1 MESTARVTGLATA
14 ALPAAPIPLRLLAR
28 REFGSL
34 IPLALPIIVTQLSQM
49 GMGVADAIMAGR
61 VSAADLAGVALGG
74 NLFWPLMLLMSGV
87 IMAVTPAVSQ
97 LHGAKRESEVAA
109 VVRQALWLALVG
121 GGVTFVLL
129 GFAEDVLQYV
139 GVDPAAIPVAVGY
152 IDALRWGMPP
162 VLGYFTLRYLCDG
175 MSWTTPAMAIA
186 LFALAL
192 KVPLNLLFIY
202 GGFGFDGLGGIGC
215 GWSSALVMWFELT
228 AMVCVVSFTRMR
240 RIGLFSGFSAPN
252 PAQILRLVRLGLP
265 IGATM
270 FFEMAIF
277 SLMTLLIGRLGVD
290 AVAAHQIAS
299 NVGGITYMIPMAL
312 GMAATI
318 RVGYNVGAGDL
329 VTARIAGGVAI
340 ASSLLFALFSASI
353 VLIFRDAIPA
363 LYTSD
368 PGVLA
373 VATRVLVLIAIYQ
386 VFDDGQ
392 ATIIGVLRGYKDTRM
407 PLVVTLLAYWVV
419 ALPAGAMLGFGV
431 GGAPQLGVSGFWLG
445 LIIGLVV
452 VALTL
457 GGRFLWLSA
466 RDDRILHFAA
476 R

>member
-1 MESTARVTGLATA
+1 MKFVGASSRV
-14 ALPAAPIPLRLLAR
+14 RQLAR

-34 IPLALPIIVTQLSQM
+34 AALALPMMVTQLSQM

-74 NLFWPLMLLMSGV
+74 NLFWPLMLFMSGV

-97 LHGAKRESEVAA
+97 LHGAGRESEVAH
-109 VVRQALWLALVG
+109 VVRQALWLAVA
-121 GGVTFVLL
+121 GGVATFLFL
-129 GFAEDVLQYV
+129 GYAEDVLSYI

-186 LFALAL
+186 LLALAL

-202 GGFGFDGLGGIGC
+202 GGFGFEGLGGIGC

-228 AMVCVVSFTRMR
+228 AMICVVLFTRMR
-240 RIGLFSGFSAPN
+240 RVGLFSGFSPPN
-252 PAQILRLVRLGLP
+252 PVEILRLVRLGLP

-312 GMAATI
+312 GMAATV

-329 VTARIAGGVAI
+329 VRARVAGVVAI
-340 ASSLLFALFSASI
+340 GSSLLFALFSASV
-353 VLIFRDAIPA
+353 VLLFRNAIPA
-363 LYTSD
+363 LYTND
-368 PGVLA
+368 PGVLV
-373 VATRVLVLIAIYQ
+373 VATQVLVLIAIYQ

-392 ATIIGVLRGYKDTRM
+392 ATIIGVLRGYKDTRT
-407 PLVVTLLAYWVV
+407 PLVVTLVAYWAI
-419 ALPAGAMLGFGV
+419 ALPAGAVLGFGI
-431 GGAPQLGVSGFWLG
+431 GTPSLGVSGFWLG
-445 LIIGLVV
+445 LIIGLVL
-452 VALTL
+452 VALAL

-466 RDDRILHFAA
+466 RDDRIVSYAA

>member
-1 MESTARVTGLATA
+1 MDSSPRTDEAV
-14 ALPAAPIPLRLLAR
+14 LPVAPLPSLAR

-34 IPLALPIIVTQLSQM
+34 TALAAPMIVTQLSQM

-61 VSAADLAGVALGG
+61 VSPADLAGVALGG
-74 NLFWPLMLLMSGV
+74 NLFWPLMLFMSGV

-97 LHGAKRESEVAA
+97 LHGARREAEVAP

-121 GGVTFVLL
+121 GAIAFLLL
-129 GFAEDVLQYV
+129 GYARNVLVLV
-139 GVDPAAIPVAVGY
+139 GVDATAIPVAVGY

-186 LFALAL
+186 LTALAL
-192 KVPLNLLFIY
+192 KVPLNLMFIY

-215 GWSSALVMWFELT
+215 GWSSALVMWFELI
-228 AMVCVVSFTRMR
+228 AMIGVVQFTRMR
-240 RIGLFSGFSAPN
+240 RIGLFSRFSP
-252 PAQILRLVRLGLP
+252 PHLAQMLRLVWLGLP

-277 SLMTLLIGRLGVD
+277 SLMTLLIGRLGVA
-290 AVAAHQIAS
+290 AVAAHQIAA

-312 GMAATI
+312 GMAATV

-329 VTARIAGGVAI
+329 VRARVAGVVAI
-340 ASSLLFALFSASI
+340 GSSLLFAVFSASL
-353 VLIFRDAIPA
+353 VLWFRDAIPL
-363 LYTSD
+363 LYSND

-373 VATRVLVLIAIYQ
+373 VATQLLILIAIYQ
-386 VFDDGQ
+386 IFDDGQ

-407 PLVVTLLAYWVV
+407 PLIVTLLAYWVV
-419 ALPAGAMLGFGV
+419 ALPIGAMLGFGI
-431 GGAPQLGVSGFWLG
+431 GTPTLGVSGFWLG
-445 LIIGLVV
+445 LIFGLVL
-452 VALTL
+452 VALIL

-466 RDDRILHFAA
+466 RDDRILSYAA

>member
-1 MESTARVTGLATA
+1 MQPSPHVAATVPP
-14 ALPAAPIPLRLLAR
+14 PAPLKALAR
-28 REFGSL
+28 IEFNAL
-34 IPLALPIIVTQLSQM
+34 TRLALPMIVTQLSQM

-74 NLFWPLMLLMSGV
+74 NLFWPLMLFMSGV

-97 LHGAKRESEVAA
+97 LHGAKREAEVAA

-121 GGVTFVLL
+121 GGVTFLLL
-129 GFAEDVLQYV
+129 GYTEDVLIYV
-139 GVDPAAIPVAVGY
+139 GVDPTAIPVAVDY
-152 IDALRWGMPP
+152 VRALRWGMPP
-162 VLGYFTLRYLCDG
+162 VLGYFALRYLCEG

-186 LFALAL
+186 LTALAL

-202 GGFGFDGLGGIGC
+202 GAFGIEGLGGAGC
-215 GWSSALVMWFELT
+215 GWSSALVMWFELA
-228 AMVCVVSFTRMR
+228 AMIVVVLATRMR
-240 RIGLFSGFSAPN
+240 HIGLFRGFSP
-252 PAQILRLVRLGLP
+252 PDLREILRLVRLGLP

-290 AVAAHQIAS
+290 SVAAHQIAS

-318 RVGYNVGAGDL
+318 RVGFNVGAGDL
-329 VTARIAGGVAI
+329 VRARVAGTVAI
-340 ASSLLFALFSASI
+340 GSSLLFALLSASV
-353 VLIFRDAIPA
+353 VLLFRHAIPL
-363 LYTSD
+363 LYTND

-373 VATRVLVLIAIYQ
+373 VATQLLLLIAIYQ

-407 PLVVTLLAYWVV
+407 PLIVTLLAYW
-419 ALPAGAMLGFGV
+419 ALSLPVGAMLGFGF
-431 GGAPQLGVSGFWLG
+431 GTPALGVSGFWLG
-445 LIIGLVV
+445 LIVGLVL
-452 VALTL
+452 VAITL
-457 GGRFLWLSA
+457 GARFLWLSA
-466 RDDRILHFAA
+466 RDDRILSFAA

>member
-1 MESTARVTGLATA
+1 MNFVGASPRV
-14 ALPAAPIPLRLLAR
+14 RLLAR

-34 IPLALPIIVTQLSQM
+34 AALALPMMVTQLSQM

-74 NLFWPLMLLMSGV
+74 NLFWPLMLFMSGV

-97 LHGAKRESEVAA
+97 LHGAGRESEVAH
-109 VVRQALWLALVG
+109 VVRQALWLAAAG
-121 GGVTFVLL
+121 GCAAFMFL
-129 GFAEDVLQYV
+129 GFSEDVLRYI
-139 GVDPAAIPVAVGY
+139 GVDPTAIPVAVGY

-202 GGFGFDGLGGIGC
+202 GGFGFEGLGGIGC
-215 GWSSALVMWFELT
+215 GWSSALVMWFELA
-228 AMVCVVSFTRMR
+228 AMVCVVVFTRMR
-240 RIGLFSGFSAPN
+240 HVGLFSGFSPPN
-252 PAQILRLVRLGLP
+252 PVEILRLIRLGLP

-329 VTARIAGGVAI
+329 VRARVAGVVAI
-340 ASSLLFALFSASI
+340 GSSLLFALFSACV
-353 VLIFRDAIPA
+353 VLLFRNAIPA
-363 LYTSD
+363 LYTND
-368 PGVLA
+368 PGVLV
-373 VATRVLVLIAIYQ
+373 VATQVLVLIAIYQ

-392 ATIIGVLRGYKDTRM
+392 ATIIGVLRGYKDTRT
-407 PLVVTLLAYWVV
+407 PLIVTLVAYWAV
-419 ALPAGAMLGFGV
+419 ALPAGAMLGFGI
-431 GGAPQLGVSGFWLG
+431 GTPSLGVSGFWLG
-445 LIIGLVV
+445 LIIGLVL
-452 VALTL
+452 VALAL

-466 RDDRILHFAA
+466 RDDRIVSYAG

>member
-1 MESTARVTGLATA
+1 METSARTDTTVQSLAVS
-14 ALPAAPIPLRLLAR
+14 PLRSFAR

-34 IPLALPIIVTQLSQM
+34 TALAIPMIVTQLSQM

-61 VSAADLAGVALGG
+61 VSPADLAGVALGG
-74 NLFWPLMLLMSGV
+74 NLFWPLMLFMSGV
-87 IMAVTPAVSQ
+87 VMAVTPAVSQ
-97 LHGAKRESEVAA
+97 LHGARRESEVAA
-109 VVRQALWLALVG
+109 VVRQALWLALGG
-121 GGVTFVLL
+121 GGVTFLLL
-129 GFAEDVLQYV
+129 GFAEDVLHGV
-139 GVDPAAIPVAVGY
+139 GVDPTAIPVAVGY
-152 IDALRWGMPP
+152 IEALRWGMPP
-162 VLGYFTLRYLCDG
+162 VLGYFTLRYLCEG

-186 LFALAL
+186 LIALAL

-202 GGFGFDGLGGIGC
+202 GGFGFEGLGGIGC
-215 GWSSALVMWFELT
+215 GWSSALVMWFELI
-228 AMVCVVSFTRMR
+228 AMICVVLFTRMR
-240 RIGLFSGFSAPN
+240 RIGLFSGFSPPN
-252 PAQILRLVRLGLP
+252 PTEILRLIRLGLP

-329 VTARIAGGVAI
+329 VRARVAGVVAI
-340 ASSLLFALFSASI
+340 ASSLSFALLSATV

-363 LYTSD
+363 LYTND
-368 PGVLA
+368 PGVLV
-373 VATRVLVLIAIYQ
+373 VATQVLVLIAIYQ
-386 VFDDGQ
+386 IFDDGQ

-407 PLVVTLLAYWVV
+407 PLIVTLLAYWAI
-419 ALPAGAMLGFGV
+419 ALPAGAMLGLGI
-431 GGAPQLGVSGFWLG
+431 GLPALGVRGFWLG
-445 LIIGLVV
+445 LIIGLVL

-466 RDDRILHFAA
+466 RDDRILSYAA